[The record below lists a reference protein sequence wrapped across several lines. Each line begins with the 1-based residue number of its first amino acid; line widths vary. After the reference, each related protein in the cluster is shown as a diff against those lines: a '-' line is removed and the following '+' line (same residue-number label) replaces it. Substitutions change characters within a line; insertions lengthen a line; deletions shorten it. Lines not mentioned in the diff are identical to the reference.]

1 MADCR
6 RGLIDRVLVKSISR
20 FARNTKECLE
30 TIRELKSLGVGV
42 YFEKENIDTATMS
55 GEMMTA
61 LFASFAQAES
71 ESISGNMRWG
81 IQKRMQ
87 AGTYIPANLPYG
99 YTLQDHSI
107 RIVEEQ
113 AVIVQRIFKEY
124 LSGKSTER
132 IASDLREEGIPCKSG
147 EVAWDSTAIRYIISN
162 EKYIGD
168 SVWQKYFSTD
178 TLPYKCRLNRGQ
190 KVSYYAYGTHE
201 GIVPKEDFEKA
212 NALMK
217 SRAQKITLTKNSP
230 YAFRKKIVCGDCQSL
245 FRRKVVRGITYWVCI
260 GHDKKRHGLKC
271 GITPIAEDEITN
283 EKYCGDVLLQ
293 KTYTS
298 DCISRK
304 VIRNT
309 GQLPMYLVQN
319 HHEGIVERK
328 TFDAVQAEMARRS
341 AGKSPSKKNAPTGMT
356 SYASKYALSERLVC
370 GECGTL
376 YRRCTWSKQGRKRV
390 VWRCVSRLD
399 YGTKYCHNSPTLD
412 EEPLQKAIL
421 AAINSVMSEKSTLIR
436 KITSAMEMEL
446 APVPGESMSLADIER
461 QLGELNDQTRELVAE
476 SARAEDA
483 TACTAQLRAVMN
495 EAAVLKEK
503 RALIEE
509 QRQSNAQA
517 VRRIED
523 AAAAMAQ
530 ASTHISEWDEALIRQ
545 LVDTV
550 KVNSAEKITV
560 FLRGGVQV
568 EQDMI

>member
-1 MADCR
+1 MAEKLMTNGSMALQEKQYRVITIEATEKPQNAKLRVAAYARVSSASDDQLNSFAAQNRHYSDLISSKENWRMVDIYADEGITGTSAEKREDFQRLLADCR

-30 TIRELKSLGVGV
+30 TIRELKSLGIGV

-71 ESISGNMRWG
+71 ESISANVRWG
-81 IQKRMQ
+81 KRQAMREGKAIIQYNRLYAYEKGEDGKPKIIQ
-87 AGTYIPANLPYG
+87 
-99 YTLQDHSI
+99 
-107 RIVEEQ
+107 EQ
-113 AVIVQRIFKEY
+113 AEVVRSIYEQY
-124 LSGKSTER
+124 LSGASLRMIKDRLETEQ
-132 IASDLREEGIPCKSG
+132 IPNVTGGSQ
-147 EVAWDSTAIRYIISN
+147 WTITAIRSI
-162 EKYIGD
+162 
-168 SVWQKYFSTD
+168 
-178 TLPYKCRLNRGQ
+178 L
-190 KVSYYAYGTHE
+190 
-201 GIVPKEDFEKA
+201 
-212 NALMK
+212 
-217 SRAQKITLTKNSP
+217 
-230 YAFRKKIVCGDCQSL
+230 
-245 FRRKVVRGITYWVCI
+245 
-260 GHDKKRHGLKC
+260 
-271 GITPIAEDEITN
+271 TN

-293 KTYTS
+293 KTYIS

-309 GQLPMYLVQN
+309 GQLPVYLVQN

-376 YRRCTWSKQGRKRV
+376 YRRCTWSKQGRKRI

-421 AAINSVMSEKSTLIR
+421 AAINSVMSQKSTLIR
-436 KITSAMEMEL
+436 QITSAMEMEL

-461 QLGELNDQTRELVAE
+461 RLGELNDQTRELVAE